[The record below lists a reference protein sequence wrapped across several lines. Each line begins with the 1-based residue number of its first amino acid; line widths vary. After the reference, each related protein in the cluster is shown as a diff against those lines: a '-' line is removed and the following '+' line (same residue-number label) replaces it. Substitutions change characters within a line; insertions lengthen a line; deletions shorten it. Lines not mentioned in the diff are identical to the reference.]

1 MKTNI
6 NIANTFPKHLFWDM
20 DYSQLSLEK
29 DKEIIIPRAL
39 YATTENTFKNDI
51 TKLEN
56 LYSRQDILSVL
67 QNTKERISNAVCELV
82 ATYYNVP
89 VFYRYKL

>member
-1 MKTNI
+1 
-6 NIANTFPKHLFWDM
+6 M
-20 DYSQLSLEK
+20 DYSKLSLEE

-39 YATTENTFKNDI
+39 YVTTKATFKNDI
-51 TKLEN
+51 AKLEN
-56 LYSRQDILSVL
+56 LYSFQDILSVL

-82 ATYYNVP
+82 AKHYNVP